1 MAGCDRRSSNQSRDH
16 GRSKAGRVFE
26 CGLLYSNQ
34 IIVLC
39 VALQQVRIWFL
50 SKELVV
56 SRQLDGIRVF
66 GMVLCRGYRAL
77 RCQDK
82 ESNARFTMPAWG
94 GQKPLIFK
102 DVLESAL
109 ESDLERIASDLSTCN
124 GMEVKISTDDG
135 RHERVDITDSNA
147 EVS

>member
-1 MAGCDRRSSNQSRDH
+1 MWLVIQQSDNSVVCGTPAGQDLVSFERAGSVSSIGWNSSVRD
-16 GRSKAGRVFE
+16 GSLPWVTR
-26 CGLLYSNQ
+26 
-34 IIVLC
+34 
-39 VALQQVRIWFL
+39 VALPRLQR
-50 SKELVV
+50 
-56 SRQLDGIRVF
+56 
-66 GMVLCRGYRAL
+66 
-77 RCQDK
+77 
-82 ESNARFTMPAWG
+82 SNVRFTMPAWG